1 MRPQLLPRFGVPF
14 DEFAQRTLTLLNYLV
29 KITYRS
35 HLHLTSAVAWLS
47 DLCKPLGQSGLAN
60 TSIYDLKQQ
69 RRQAVWGYLEKLT
82 DESQALAKRLAM
94 IRVIIAA

>member
-35 HLHLTSAVAWLS
+35 HLHLTSAVVWLS

-60 TSIYDLKQQ
+60 TSIYDLK
-69 RRQAVWGYLEKLT
+69 
-82 DESQALAKRLAM
+82 
-94 IRVIIAA
+94 